1 MKMLATL
8 MAIAAFTTAA
18 HAVEPDWAQ
27 VDDALGRTAAVSQDV
42 HRYGFPRTDLNVT
55 LDSVTIKPALAL
67 GGWVAFKPNGKEAM
81 LMGDLVLTE
90 SEINPVMAKLLAD
103 GLQVTA
109 LHNHLLRATP
119 ATFYMHVGG
128 HGDPVKMALA
138 LRDALVL
145 TKTPS
150 VVPPATTG
158 AAGAPGLDTAALDE
172 AIGAKGKATGGVY
185 QFSVPRT
192 DTISEGGMAVPPA
205 LGTAHAINFQP
216 TGDGKAA
223 ITGDFIALSD
233 EVVPLITALRT
244 NDIEVTAIH
253 NHMLNEEPRT
263 YFIHFWANDDAQRLA
278 HGIRAAL
285 QTTKV
290 DLKQ

>member
-1 MKMLATL
+1 MLATL

-18 HAVEPDWAQ
+18 HAGEPDWAQ

-55 LDSVTIKPALAL
+55 LDGVTIKPALAL
-67 GGWVAFKPNGKEAM
+67 GGWVAFKPKGKEAM

-205 LGTAHAINFQP
+205 LGSAHGVNFQP

>member
-1 MKMLATL
+1 MKMLAIL

-18 HAVEPDWAQ
+18 HAEEPDWAQ
-27 VDDALGRTAAVSQDV
+27 VDDALGRKAAVSQDV

-55 LDSVTIKPALAL
+55 LDGVTIKPALAL
-67 GGWVAFKPNGKEAM
+67 GGWVAFKPMGKDAM

-90 SEINPVMAKLLAD
+90 SEVNPVMAKLLAD
-103 GLQVTA
+103 GIQVTA

-128 HGDPVKMALA
+128 HGDPVKMAVA
-138 LRDALVL
+138 LREALVL
-145 TKTPS
+145 TKTPG
-150 VVPPATTG
+150 VVPATTG
-158 AAGAPGLDTAALDE
+158 AASAINLDTAALDH

-192 DTISEGGMAVPPA
+192 DVISEDHMTVPPA
-205 LGTAHAINFQP
+205 LGSAHAVNFQP

-233 EVVPLITALRT
+233 EVVPLITALRK

-253 NHMLNEEPRT
+253 NHMLDDEPRT
-263 YFIHFWANDDAQRLA
+263 FFIHFWANDDAQKLA
-278 HGIRAAL
+278 QGIRAAL